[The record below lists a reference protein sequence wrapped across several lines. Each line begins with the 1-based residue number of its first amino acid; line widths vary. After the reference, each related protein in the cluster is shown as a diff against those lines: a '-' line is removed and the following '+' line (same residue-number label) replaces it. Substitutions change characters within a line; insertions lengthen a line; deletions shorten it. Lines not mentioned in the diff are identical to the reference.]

1 MYVINDDYY
10 KKNASNQ
17 HRNLKLKFYVNNTLI
32 DNSKIIESIKITHDV
47 GTTEYT
53 IGSVYI
59 PTIEFGLSNDVA
71 CTVGTK
77 VKVVMQFECWKSNT
91 ISYWLDIPFYE
102 FIVTDI
108 TSKDYTSTFKGY
120 ISSYNKLNMSFA
132 PDKQSYTVQ
141 SMLQEFVSK
150 TGVGVDGLTSLPNH
164 SLTKG
169 VITEKNDAGET
180 VNKEGTNYVGKTYFE
195 QLSYIASLLGSN
207 IIFTRDNKIK
217 FVKPTDTKITVDNYS
232 TPVRGAVK
240 YNITKLTC
248 NIDNS
253 TKISSGTGEY
263 EHELIISNPYM
274 TQSILDSILP
284 SIKILSY
291 EAYDF
296 KFSLADLR
304 LQPLDMITITH
315 KGVNKN
321 IPLQY
326 VQWVLNDKTATLTV
340 KSFTKQGSESQTDG
354 GFKGTLTQKVENI
367 YAEQMHVKELLA
379 DIGQFNEIKAIVAEI
394 ETLFVTD
401 GHITNLLAGNIT
413 SDTINTIH
421 LTAENAVIDNALI
434 TSEMVKSL
442 AADKIAAGTIDVSH
456 IDIRS
461 ESGRLSMADN
471 TIRFLDENGNLRL
484 YMGEN
489 TDGSFAFHVYDATGQ
504 GILID
509 ENGVKEI
516 ALSEGLI
523 KEEHL
528 ADGSVTG
535 DKIEWVS
542 FGKAIDESEVV
553 LNSSHVS
560 IDDKSLD
567 VAFNQL
573 TTQVDTNDKRVQGIT
588 TELQAQ
594 AGQIASVMQLVVTED
609 GETLKQAHS
618 VLRQEV
624 DAITTSVGDLEE
636 FQEAQ
641 SVINQ
646 QINQNISDVE
656 EIVAGS
662 NHINPQMKTRLKGE
676 LDEVYVIYL
685 RMQGIYNNS
694 DHKDSN
700 KTLYDNMVNAYL
712 DLNGYMNQTI
722 LVNMNET
729 SYDCGIEV
737 NTKFT
742 RFYQAVESLHEAI
755 INGVQSATTQ
765 HSSDIKQMA
774 DKVEIQTKRVDT
786 VEGNV
791 NSLSRSFSF
800 TTNGMEISGTGDVS
814 SGTSLLLD
822 ADRLS
827 FKEKN
832 VEVAYITSET
842 LHIERAELENEL
854 KIGDFTVKIS
864 PRGGIMFIK

>member
-1 MYVINDDYY
+1 MYNIKDTYY
-10 KKNASNQ
+10 QKNASAQNRKLQ
-17 HRNLKLKFYVNNTLI
+17 LKFYVNGELI
-32 DNSKIIESIKITHDV
+32 DNSRIVENIKITYDV

-59 PTIEFGLSNDVA
+59 PTIEFGLSNDVT
-71 CTVGTK
+71 CTINTK

-91 ISYWLDIPFYE
+91 ISYWLDVPFHE
-102 FIVTDI
+102 FIVTEATI
-108 TSKDYTSTFKGY
+108 KKNVTSFKGY
-120 ISSYNKLNMSFA
+120 ISSYNKLNMTFT
-132 PDKQSYTVQ
+132 PDAQSYTVQ
-141 SMLQEFVSK
+141 SMLSEFVTK
-150 TGVGVDGLTSLPNH
+150 TEVAVDGLTSLPNH
-164 SLTKG
+164 SLAKG
-169 VITEKNDAGET
+169 VITEKNEDGET
-180 VNKEGTNYVGKTYFE
+180 VNKEGTNYLGKSFFE
-195 QLSYIASLLGSN
+195 QLSNIASLLGTN

-217 FVKPTDTKITVDNYS
+217 FVGLGSSQITVDNYV
-232 TPVRGAVK
+232 TPTKTPLV
-240 YNITKLTC
+240 YSITKLTC
-248 NIDNS
+248 NIDNN
-253 TKISSGTGEY
+253 TKISTGTGEF
-263 EHELIISNPYM
+263 EHELVISNPYM

-284 SIKILSY
+284 SIKMINYQSH
-291 EAYDF
+291 DT
-296 KFSLADLR
+296 KFSLAPLH
-304 LQPLDMITITH
+304 LEPLDVITLKYDNAIM
-315 KGVNKN
+315 
-321 IPLQY
+321 PLQY
-326 VQWVLNDKTATLTV
+326 VQWILNNRTATIQV
-340 KSFTKQGSESQTDG
+340 KSFTKQGSDSQQSE
-354 GFKGTLTQKVENI
+354 GFKGTLTSKVENV

-484 YMGEN
+484 YIGEN

-516 ALSEGLI
+516 ALSEGLV
-523 KEEHL
+523 KEEHI
-528 ADGSVTG
+528 ADGAVTG

-542 FGKAIDESEVV
+542 FGKAIDESDVV

-573 TTQVDTNDKRVQGIT
+573 TNKVDTNDKRVQGLT
-588 TELQAQ
+588 TEITAQ
-594 AGQIASVMQLVVTED
+594 AGQLASVMQLVVTED
-609 GETLKQAHS
+609 GETLKQAYS

-624 DAITTSVGDLEE
+624 DGISTSVGSLEE
-636 FQEAQ
+636 FQQ
-641 SVINQ
+641 SQAVINQ
-646 QINQNISDVE
+646 QVQENITDVE

-676 LDEVYVIYL
+676 LDEAYVIYV
-685 RMQGIYNNS
+685 RMQGIYENS
-694 DHKDSN
+694 STKDAN

-712 DLNGYMNQTI
+712 DLSVYMGQNV
-722 LVNMNET
+722 LNEMNET
-729 SYDCGIEV
+729 SYNCGVEV
-737 NTKFT
+737 NDKFTKFYET
-742 RFYQAVESLHEAI
+742 VELLHEAI
-755 INGVQSATTQ
+755 INNVQSATTR
-765 HSSDIKQMA
+765 HTSEIKQLA
-774 DKVEIQTKRVDT
+774 GEVDIAVSRVDT

-791 NSLSRSFSF
+791 NTLSRSFSF
-800 TTNGMEISGTGDVS
+800 TTKGLEISGTGDIQQ
-814 SGTSLLLD
+814 GTSLLLD

-827 FKEKN
+827 FKEHNK
-832 VEVAYITSET
+832 EVAYITAET
-842 LHIERAELENEL
+842 MHIGKAELENEL
-854 KIGDFTVKIS
+854 KIGEFTMKVS
-864 PRGGIMFIK
+864 PKKGIMFVK

>member
-1 MYVINDDYY
+1 MYNIKDTYY
-10 KKNASNQ
+10 QKNATNQ
-17 HRNLKLKFYVNNTLI
+17 HRNLKLKFYVNDKLI
-32 DNSKIIESIKITHDV
+32 DNSKIIENIKITHDV
-47 GTTEYT
+47 GTTEYNL
-53 IGSVYI
+53 GSVYI

-108 TSKDYTSTFKGY
+108 TAKDYTSTFKGY
-120 ISSYNKLNMSFA
+120 ISSYNKLNMTFA
-132 PDKQSYTVQ
+132 PDKESYTVQ
-141 SMLQEFVSK
+141 SMLSEFVTK
-150 TGVGVDGLTSLPNH
+150 TEVAVDGLTSLPNH

-169 VITEKNDAGET
+169 TSTEKNEDGET
-180 VNKEGTNYVGKTYFE
+180 VTTDGTNYVGKTYFE
-195 QLSYIASLLGSN
+195 QLSNIASLLGTN

-217 FVKPTDTKITVDNYS
+217 FVQPTNSQITVDNYT
-232 TPVRGAVK
+232 TPTRGGVTYK
-240 YNITKLTC
+240 ITKLTC

-253 TKISSGTGEY
+253 TAISSGTGEY
-263 EHELIISNPYM
+263 EHELIFSNPYM
-274 TQSILDSILP
+274 TQSILDGILP
-284 SIKILSY
+284 SIKLLSY

-304 LQPLDMITITH
+304 LEPLDMISITH
-315 KGVNKN
+315 KGAKKN

-326 VQWVLNDKTATLTV
+326 VQWILNDKTATLTV
-340 KSFTKQGSESQTDG
+340 KSFTKQGDSQTEN
-354 GFKGTLTQKVENI
+354 GFKGTLTQKIENV

-484 YMGEN
+484 YIGEN

-516 ALSEGLI
+516 ALSEGLV
-523 KEEHL
+523 KEEHI
-528 ADGSVTG
+528 ADGAVTG

-542 FGKAIDESEVV
+542 FGKAIDESDVV

-573 TTQVDTNDKRVQGIT
+573 TNKVDTNDKRVQGLT
-588 TELQAQ
+588 TEITAQ
-594 AGQIASVMQLVVTED
+594 AGQLASVMQLVVTED
-609 GETLKQAHS
+609 GETLKQAYS

-624 DAITTSVGDLEE
+624 DGISTSVGSLEE
-636 FQEAQ
+636 FQQ
-641 SVINQ
+641 SQAVINQ
-646 QINQNISDVE
+646 QVQENITDVE

-676 LDEVYVIYL
+676 LDEAYVIYV
-685 RMQGIYNNS
+685 RMQGIYENS
-694 DHKDSN
+694 STKDAN

-712 DLNGYMNQTI
+712 DLSVYMGQNV
-722 LVNMNET
+722 LNEMNET
-729 SYDCGIEV
+729 SYNCGVEV
-737 NTKFT
+737 NDKFTKFYET
-742 RFYQAVESLHEAI
+742 VELLHEAI
-755 INGVQSATTQ
+755 INNVQSATTR
-765 HSSDIKQMA
+765 HTSEIKQLA
-774 DKVEIQTKRVDT
+774 GEVDIAVSRVDT

-791 NSLSRSFSF
+791 NTLSRSFSF
-800 TTNGMEISGTGDVS
+800 TTKGLEISGTGDIQQ
-814 SGTSLLLD
+814 GTSLLLD

-827 FKEKN
+827 FKEHNK
-832 VEVAYITSET
+832 EVAYITAET
-842 LHIERAELENEL
+842 MHIGKAELENEL
-854 KIGDFTVKIS
+854 KIGEFTMKVS
-864 PRGGIMFIK
+864 PKKGIMFVK